1 MDDLTQL
8 LLTQLAGE
16 DAGALSLAD
25 VVQQSLGDDPGAA
38 PVLAALRAREARL
51 AEEAAEQDAR
61 EGEALPADPEV
72 ADLLERLY
80 AEVAELRE
88 RTATLA
94 AALGACRRCFGE
106 DELCPVCRGR
116 GRPGGRSPDPVL
128 FAELVEP
135 AVARHAAAFADPLDP
150 LFPDS

>member
-16 DAGALSLAD
+16 DGGALSLAD

-61 EGEALPADPEV
+61 EGEALPADP
-72 ADLLERLY
+72 
-80 AEVAELRE
+80 EVAELRE